1 METSNNNSGLL
12 RGIKVVEFGQFVAGP
27 HTTLLLSS
35 LGAEVIKVER
45 LHTGDN
51 GRGIGYFDKSGVS
64 GFFTQQ
70 NCGKKS
76 ISVDL
81 KHPEGFKAIYSL
93 CIKSDIIV
101 ENFRPGS
108 IERIGL
114 GYAKLSKINQG
125 LIMCSI
131 SAYGQTGPY
140 STRPGFGPLVEAL
153 GGVTE
158 LTGDPNSSPVQ
169 TRYMIADNIAADKAV
184 GAICASL
191 YDRTR
196 TGKGQYIDIGLLDC
210 IVEGDE
216 TTLQHYIWS
225 NGERKL
231 TRRGKTDDTVVP
243 FGIFQVKDRYIA
255 IHCATNENWVKLCKS
270 INQNEWLL
278 DERFSSLENRRK
290 NRVEVYK
297 VINEWFSKKTDAYET
312 VKYLQQNGV
321 PCELAKRVNEVAED
335 TQINARNMF
344 VEKEIP
350 GIGRRKIIN
359 VAYKINPSKASL
371 SGVPPSLGE
380 HTDLILSELGYNRKM
395 IKQLHSD
402 GVVFSTKNSNS
413 NS

>member
-1 METSNNNSGLL
+1 MNTFDTSKGLL

-45 LHTGDN
+45 PVYGDG
-51 GRGIGYFDKSGVS
+51 GRGIGFFDKSGVS

-76 ISVDL
+76 ISVNL
-81 KHPEGFKAIYSL
+81 KHPEGLKAIYNL

-108 IERIGL
+108 MERLGL
-114 GYAKLSKINQG
+114 GYEKLSKRNPG

-158 LTGDPNSSPVQ
+158 LTGDPNSTPVQ

-191 YDRTR
+191 FDRTR
-196 TGKGQYIDIGLLDC
+196 TGKGQCIDISLLDC

-216 TTLQHYIWS
+216 ATLQHYLWS
-225 NGERKL
+225 KGEKKL

-243 FGIFQVKDRYIA
+243 FGIFQISDRHIA
-255 IHCATNENWVKLCKS
+255 IHCATDENWGKLCNA
-270 INQNEWLL
+270 INRMDWLT
-278 DERFSSLENRRK
+278 DESFSNLENRRI
-290 NRVEVYK
+290 NRKDIYGFL
-297 VINEWFSKKTDAYET
+297 NEWFSKKNDAIKT

-321 PCELAKRVNEVAED
+321 PCELAQRVDEVAED
-335 TQINARNMF
+335 PQINSRNMF

-350 GIGRRKIIN
+350 GLGTKKIVN
-359 VAYKINPSKASL
+359 VAYKINPSNAFL

-380 HTDLILSELGYNRKM
+380 HTELILSELGYSTEE
-395 IKQLHSD
+395 IKKLYSD
-402 GVVFSTKNSNS
+402 KVVYSN
-413 NS
+413 

>member
-1 METSNNNSGLL
+1 MNTFDTSKGLL

-35 LGAEVIKVER
+35 LGSEVIKVER
-45 LHTGDN
+45 PVYGDG
-51 GRGIGYFDKSGVS
+51 GRGIGFFDKSGVS

-76 ISVDL
+76 ISVNL
-81 KHPEGFKAIYSL
+81 KHPEGLKAIYNL

-108 IERIGL
+108 MERLGL
-114 GYAKLSKINQG
+114 GYEKLSKRNPG

-158 LTGDPNSSPVQ
+158 LTGDPNSTPVQ

-191 YDRTR
+191 FDRTR
-196 TGKGQYIDIGLLDC
+196 TGKGQCIDISLLDC

-216 TTLQHYIWS
+216 ATLQHYLWS
-225 NGERKL
+225 KGEKKL

-243 FGIFQVKDRYIA
+243 FGIFQISDRHIA
-255 IHCATNENWVKLCKS
+255 IHCATDENWGKLCNA
-270 INQNEWLL
+270 INRMDWLT
-278 DERFSSLENRRK
+278 DERFSNLENRRI
-290 NRVEVYK
+290 NRKDIYGFL
-297 VINEWFSKKTDAYET
+297 NEWFSKKNDAIKT

-321 PCELAKRVNEVAED
+321 PCELAQRVDEVAED
-335 TQINARNMF
+335 PQINSRNMF

-350 GIGRRKIIN
+350 GLGTKKIVN
-359 VAYKINPSKASL
+359 VAYKINPSNAFL

-380 HTDLILSELGYNRKM
+380 HTELILSELGYSTEE
-395 IKQLHSD
+395 IKKLYSD
-402 GVVFSTKNSNS
+402 KVVYSN
-413 NS
+413 

>member
-1 METSNNNSGLL
+1 MNTFDTSKGLL

-45 LHTGDN
+45 PIYGDG
-51 GRGIGYFDKSGVS
+51 GRGIGFFDKSGVS

-76 ISVDL
+76 ISVNL
-81 KHPEGFKAIYSL
+81 KHPEGLKAIYNL

-108 IERIGL
+108 MERLGL
-114 GYAKLSKINQG
+114 GYEKLSKRNPG

-158 LTGDPNSSPVQ
+158 LTGDPNSTPVQ

-191 YDRTR
+191 FDRTR
-196 TGKGQYIDIGLLDC
+196 TGKGQCIDISLLDC

-216 TTLQHYIWS
+216 ATLQHYLWS
-225 NGERKL
+225 KGEKKL

-243 FGIFQVKDRYIA
+243 FGIFQISDRHIA
-255 IHCATNENWVKLCKS
+255 IHCATDENWGKLCNA
-270 INQNEWLL
+270 INRMDWLT
-278 DERFSSLENRRK
+278 DERFSNLENRRI
-290 NRVEVYK
+290 NRKDIYGFL
-297 VINEWFSKKTDAYET
+297 NEWFSKKNDAIKT

-321 PCELAKRVNEVAED
+321 PCELAQRVDEVAED
-335 TQINARNMF
+335 PQINSRNMF

-350 GIGRRKIIN
+350 GLGTKKIVN
-359 VAYKINPSKASL
+359 VAYKINPSNAFL

-380 HTDLILSELGYNRKM
+380 HTELILSELGYSTEE
-395 IKQLHSD
+395 IKKLYSD
-402 GVVFSTKNSNS
+402 KVVYSN
-413 NS
+413 

>member
-1 METSNNNSGLL
+1 MKTSDSSKGLL

-45 LHTGDN
+45 PIYGDG
-51 GRGIGYFDKSGVS
+51 GRGIGFFDKSGVS

-76 ISVDL
+76 ISVNL
-81 KHPEGFKAIYSL
+81 KHPEGLKAIYNL

-108 IERIGL
+108 MERLGL
-114 GYAKLSKINQG
+114 GYEKLSKRNPG

-158 LTGDPNSSPVQ
+158 LTGDPNSTPVQ

-191 YDRTR
+191 FDRTR
-196 TGKGQYIDIGLLDC
+196 TGKGQCIDISLLDC

-216 TTLQHYIWS
+216 ATLQHYLWS
-225 NGERKL
+225 KGEKKL

-243 FGIFQVKDRYIA
+243 FGIFQISDRHIA
-255 IHCATNENWVKLCKS
+255 IHCATDENWGKLCNA
-270 INQNEWLL
+270 INRMDWLT
-278 DERFSSLENRRK
+278 DERFSNLENRRI
-290 NRVEVYK
+290 NRKDVYDFL
-297 VINEWFSKKTDAYET
+297 NEWFSKKNDAIKT

-321 PCELAKRVNEVAED
+321 PCELAQRVDEVAED
-335 TQINARNMF
+335 PQINSRNMF

-350 GIGRRKIIN
+350 GLGTKKIVN
-359 VAYKINPSKASL
+359 VAYKINPSNAFL

-380 HTDLILSELGYNRKM
+380 HTELILSELGYSTEE
-395 IKQLHSD
+395 IKKLYSD
-402 GVVFSTKNSNS
+402 KVVYSN
-413 NS
+413 

>member
-1 METSNNNSGLL
+1 MNTFDTSKGLL

-45 LHTGDN
+45 PVYGDG
-51 GRGIGYFDKSGVS
+51 GRGIGFFDKSGVS

-76 ISVDL
+76 ISVNL
-81 KHPEGFKAIYSL
+81 KHPEGLKAIYNL

-108 IERIGL
+108 MERLGL
-114 GYAKLSKINQG
+114 GYEKLSKRNPG

-158 LTGDPNSSPVQ
+158 LTGDPNSTPVQ

-191 YDRTR
+191 FDRTR
-196 TGKGQYIDIGLLDC
+196 TGKGQCIDISLLDC

-216 TTLQHYIWS
+216 ATLQHYLWS
-225 NGERKL
+225 KGEKKL

-243 FGIFQVKDRYIA
+243 FGIFQISDRHIA
-255 IHCATNENWVKLCKS
+255 IHCATDENWGKLCNA
-270 INQNEWLL
+270 INRMDWLT
-278 DERFSSLENRRK
+278 DERFSNLENRRI
-290 NRVEVYK
+290 NRKDIYGFL
-297 VINEWFSKKTDAYET
+297 NEWFSKKNGAIKT

-321 PCELAKRVNEVAED
+321 PCELAQRVDEVAED
-335 TQINARNMF
+335 PQINSRNMF

-350 GIGRRKIIN
+350 GLGTKKIVN
-359 VAYKINPSKASL
+359 VAYKINPSNAFL

-380 HTDLILSELGYNRKM
+380 HTELILSELGYSTEE
-395 IKQLHSD
+395 IKKLYSD
-402 GVVFSTKNSNS
+402 KVVYSN
-413 NS
+413 

>member
-45 LHTGDN
+45 LHTGDS

-114 GYAKLSKINQG
+114 GYAKLSKINPG

-359 VAYKINPSKASL
+359 VAYKISPSKASL

-380 HTDLILSELGYNRKM
+380 HTDLILSELGYNRQK

>member
-1 METSNNNSGLL
+1 MNPFDTSKGLL

-45 LHTGDN
+45 PVYGDG
-51 GRGIGYFDKSGVS
+51 GRGIGFFDKSGVS
-64 GFFTQQ
+64 GFFTEQ

-76 ISVDL
+76 ISVNL
-81 KHPEGFKAIYSL
+81 KHPEGLKAIYNL

-108 IERIGL
+108 MERLGL
-114 GYAKLSKINQG
+114 GYEKLSKRNPG

-158 LTGDPNSSPVQ
+158 LTGDPNSTPVQ

-191 YDRTR
+191 FDRTR
-196 TGKGQYIDIGLLDC
+196 TGKGQCIDISLLDC

-216 TTLQHYIWS
+216 ATLQHYLWS
-225 NGERKL
+225 KGEKKL

-243 FGIFQVKDRYIA
+243 FGIFQISDRHIA
-255 IHCATNENWVKLCKS
+255 IHCATDENWGKLCNA
-270 INQNEWLL
+270 INRMDWLT
-278 DERFSSLENRRK
+278 DERFSNLENRRI
-290 NRVEVYK
+290 NRKDIYGFL
-297 VINEWFSKKTDAYET
+297 NEWFSKKNDAIKT

-321 PCELAKRVNEVAED
+321 PCELAQRVDEVAED
-335 TQINARNMF
+335 PQINSRNMF

-350 GIGRRKIIN
+350 GLGTKKIVN
-359 VAYKINPSKASL
+359 VAYKINPSNAFL

-380 HTDLILSELGYNRKM
+380 HTELILSELGYSTEE
-395 IKQLHSD
+395 IKKLYSD
-402 GVVFSTKNSNS
+402 KVVYSN
-413 NS
+413 

>member
-1 METSNNNSGLL
+1 MNTFDTSKGLL

-45 LHTGDN
+45 PVYGDG
-51 GRGIGYFDKSGVS
+51 GRGIGFFDKSGVS

-76 ISVDL
+76 ISVNL
-81 KHPEGFKAIYSL
+81 KHPEGLKAIYNL

-108 IERIGL
+108 MERLGL
-114 GYAKLSKINQG
+114 GYEKLSKRNPG

-158 LTGDPNSSPVQ
+158 LTGDPNSTPVQ

-191 YDRTR
+191 FDRTR
-196 TGKGQYIDIGLLDC
+196 TGKGQCIDISLLDC

-216 TTLQHYIWS
+216 ATLQHYLWS
-225 NGERKL
+225 KGEKKL

-243 FGIFQVKDRYIA
+243 FGIFQISDRHIA
-255 IHCATNENWVKLCKS
+255 IHCATDENWGKLCNA
-270 INQNEWLL
+270 INRMDWLT
-278 DERFSSLENRRK
+278 DERFSNLENRRI
-290 NRVEVYK
+290 NRKDIYGFL
-297 VINEWFSKKTDAYET
+297 NEWFSKKNDAIKT

-321 PCELAKRVNEVAED
+321 PCEVAQRVDEVAED
-335 TQINARNMF
+335 PQINSRNMF

-350 GIGRRKIIN
+350 GLGTKKIVN
-359 VAYKINPSKASL
+359 VAYKINPSNAFL

-380 HTDLILSELGYNRKM
+380 HTELILSELGYSTEE
-395 IKQLHSD
+395 IKKLYSD
-402 GVVFSTKNSNS
+402 KVVYSN
-413 NS
+413 

>member
-1 METSNNNSGLL
+1 MNTFDTSKGLL

-45 LHTGDN
+45 PVYGDG
-51 GRGIGYFDKSGVS
+51 GRGIGFFDKSGVS

-76 ISVDL
+76 ISVNL
-81 KHPEGFKAIYSL
+81 KHPEGLKAIYNL

-108 IERIGL
+108 MERLGL
-114 GYAKLSKINQG
+114 GYEKLSKRNPG

-158 LTGDPNSSPVQ
+158 LTGDPNSTPVQ

-191 YDRTR
+191 FDRTR
-196 TGKGQYIDIGLLDC
+196 TGKGQCIDISLLDC

-216 TTLQHYIWS
+216 ATLQHYLWS
-225 NGERKL
+225 KGEKKL

-243 FGIFQVKDRYIA
+243 FGIFQISDRHIA
-255 IHCATNENWVKLCKS
+255 IHCATDENWGKLCNA
-270 INQNEWLL
+270 INRMDWLT
-278 DERFSSLENRRK
+278 DERFSNLENRRI
-290 NRVEVYK
+290 NRKDIYGFL
-297 VINEWFSKKTDAYET
+297 NEWFSKKNDAIKT

-321 PCELAKRVNEVAED
+321 PCELAQRVDEVAED
-335 TQINARNMF
+335 PQINSRNMF

-350 GIGRRKIIN
+350 GLGTKKIVN
-359 VAYKINPSKASL
+359 VAYKINPSNAFL

-380 HTDLILSELGYNRKM
+380 HTELILSELGYSTEK
-395 IKQLHSD
+395 IKKLYSD
-402 GVVFSTKNSNS
+402 KVVYSN
-413 NS
+413 

>member
-1 METSNNNSGLL
+1 MNTFDTSKGLL

-45 LHTGDN
+45 PVYGDG
-51 GRGIGYFDKSGVS
+51 GRGIGFFDKSGVS

-76 ISVDL
+76 ISVNL
-81 KHPEGFKAIYSL
+81 KHPEGLKAIYNL

-108 IERIGL
+108 MERLGL
-114 GYAKLSKINQG
+114 GYEKLSKRNPG

-158 LTGDPNSSPVQ
+158 LTGDPNSTPVQ

-191 YDRTR
+191 FDRTR
-196 TGKGQYIDIGLLDC
+196 TGKGQCIDISLLDC

-216 TTLQHYIWS
+216 ATLQHYLWS
-225 NGERKL
+225 KGEKKL

-243 FGIFQVKDRYIA
+243 FGIFQISDRHIA
-255 IHCATNENWVKLCKS
+255 IHCATDENWGKLCNA
-270 INQNEWLL
+270 INRMDWLT
-278 DERFSSLENRRK
+278 DERFSNLENRRI
-290 NRVEVYK
+290 NRKDIYGFL
-297 VINEWFSKKTDAYET
+297 NEWFSKKNDAIKT

-321 PCELAKRVNEVAED
+321 PCELAQRVDEVAED
-335 TQINARNMF
+335 PQINSRNMF

-350 GIGRRKIIN
+350 GLGTKKIVN
-359 VAYKINPSKASL
+359 VAYKINPSNAFL

-380 HTDLILSELGYNRKM
+380 HTELILSELGYSTEE
-395 IKQLHSD
+395 IKKLYSD
-402 GVVFSTKNSNS
+402 KVVYSN
-413 NS
+413 

>member
-1 METSNNNSGLL
+1 MNTFDTSKGLL

-45 LHTGDN
+45 PIYGDG
-51 GRGIGYFDKSGVS
+51 GRGIGFFDKSGVS

-76 ISVDL
+76 ISVNL
-81 KHPEGFKAIYSL
+81 KHPEGLKAIYNL

-108 IERIGL
+108 MERLGL
-114 GYAKLSKINQG
+114 GYEKLSKRNPG

-158 LTGDPNSSPVQ
+158 LTGDPNSTPVQ

-191 YDRTR
+191 FDRTR
-196 TGKGQYIDIGLLDC
+196 TGKGQCIDISLLDC

-216 TTLQHYIWS
+216 ATLQHYLWS
-225 NGERKL
+225 KGEKKL

-243 FGIFQVKDRYIA
+243 FGIFQISDRHIA
-255 IHCATNENWVKLCKS
+255 IHCATDENWGKLCNA
-270 INQNEWLL
+270 INRMDWLT
-278 DERFSSLENRRK
+278 DERFSNLENRRI
-290 NRVEVYK
+290 NRKDVYGFL
-297 VINEWFSKKTDAYET
+297 NEWFSKKNNAIKT

-321 PCELAKRVNEVAED
+321 PCELAQRVDEVAED
-335 TQINARNMF
+335 PQINSRNMF

-350 GIGRRKIIN
+350 GLGTKKIVN
-359 VAYKINPSKASL
+359 VAYKINPSNAFL

-380 HTDLILSELGYNRKM
+380 HTELILSELGYSTEE
-395 IKQLHSD
+395 IKKLYSD
-402 GVVFSTKNSNS
+402 KVVYSN
-413 NS
+413 

>member
-1 METSNNNSGLL
+1 MNTFDTSKGLL

-45 LHTGDN
+45 PVYGDG
-51 GRGIGYFDKSGVS
+51 GRGIGFFDKSGVS

-76 ISVDL
+76 ISVNL
-81 KHPEGFKAIYSL
+81 KHPEGLKAIYNL

-108 IERIGL
+108 MERLGL
-114 GYAKLSKINQG
+114 GFEKLSKRNPG

-158 LTGDPNSSPVQ
+158 LTGDPNSTPVQ

-191 YDRTR
+191 FDRTR
-196 TGKGQYIDIGLLDC
+196 TGKGQCIDISLLDC

-216 TTLQHYIWS
+216 ATLQHYLWS
-225 NGERKL
+225 KGEKKL

-243 FGIFQVKDRYIA
+243 FGIFQISDRHIA
-255 IHCATNENWVKLCKS
+255 IHCATDENWGKLCNA
-270 INQNEWLL
+270 INRMDWLT
-278 DERFSSLENRRK
+278 DERFSNLENRRI
-290 NRVEVYK
+290 NRKDIYGFL
-297 VINEWFSKKTDAYET
+297 NEWFSKKNDAIKT

-321 PCELAKRVNEVAED
+321 PCELAQRVDEVAED
-335 TQINARNMF
+335 PQINSRNMF

-350 GIGRRKIIN
+350 GLGTKKIVN
-359 VAYKINPSKASL
+359 VAYKINPSNAFL

-380 HTDLILSELGYNRKM
+380 HTELILSELGYSTEE
-395 IKQLHSD
+395 IKKLFSD
-402 GVVFSTKNSNS
+402 KVIYSN
-413 NS
+413 

>member
-1 METSNNNSGLL
+1 MNTFDTSKGLL

-45 LHTGDN
+45 PVYGDG
-51 GRGIGYFDKSGVS
+51 GRGIGFFDKSGVS

-76 ISVDL
+76 ISVNL
-81 KHPEGFKAIYSL
+81 KHPEGLKAIYNL

-108 IERIGL
+108 MERLGL
-114 GYAKLSKINQG
+114 GYEKLSKRNPG

-158 LTGDPNSSPVQ
+158 LTGDPNSTPVQ

-191 YDRTR
+191 FDRTR
-196 TGKGQYIDIGLLDC
+196 TGKGQCIDISLLDC

-216 TTLQHYIWS
+216 ATLQHYLWS
-225 NGERKL
+225 KGEKKL

-243 FGIFQVKDRYIA
+243 FGIFQISDRHIA
-255 IHCATNENWVKLCKS
+255 IHCATDENWGKLCNA
-270 INQNEWLL
+270 INRMDWLT
-278 DERFSSLENRRK
+278 DERFSNLENRRI
-290 NRVEVYK
+290 NRKDVYGFL
-297 VINEWFSKKTDAYET
+297 NEWFSKKNDAIKT

-321 PCELAKRVNEVAED
+321 PCELAQRVDEVAED
-335 TQINARNMF
+335 PQINSRNMF

-350 GIGRRKIIN
+350 GLGTKKIVN
-359 VAYKINPSKASL
+359 VAYKINPSNAFL

-380 HTDLILSELGYNRKM
+380 HTELILSELGYSTEE
-395 IKQLHSD
+395 IKKLYSD
-402 GVVFSTKNSNS
+402 KVVYSN
-413 NS
+413 

>member
-1 METSNNNSGLL
+1 MNTFDTSKGLL
-12 RGIKVVEFGQFVAGP
+12 RGITVVEFGQFVAGP

-45 LHTGDN
+45 PVYGDG
-51 GRGIGYFDKSGVS
+51 GRGIGFFDKSGVS

-76 ISVDL
+76 ISVNL
-81 KHPEGFKAIYSL
+81 KHPEGLKAIYNL

-108 IERIGL
+108 MERLGL
-114 GYAKLSKINQG
+114 GYEKLSKRNPG

-158 LTGDPNSSPVQ
+158 LTGDPNSTPVQ

-191 YDRTR
+191 FDRTR
-196 TGKGQYIDIGLLDC
+196 TGKGQCIDISLLDC

-216 TTLQHYIWS
+216 ATLQHYLWS
-225 NGERKL
+225 KGEKKL

-243 FGIFQVKDRYIA
+243 FGIFQISDRHIA
-255 IHCATNENWVKLCKS
+255 IHCATDENWGKLCNA
-270 INQNEWLL
+270 INRMDWLT
-278 DERFSSLENRRK
+278 DERFSNLENRRI
-290 NRVEVYK
+290 NRKDIYGFL
-297 VINEWFSKKTDAYET
+297 NEWFSKKNDAIKT

-321 PCELAKRVNEVAED
+321 PCELAQRVDEVAED
-335 TQINARNMF
+335 PQINSRNMF

-350 GIGRRKIIN
+350 GLGTKKIVN
-359 VAYKINPSKASL
+359 VAYKINPSNAFL

-380 HTDLILSELGYNRKM
+380 HTELILSELGYSTEE
-395 IKQLHSD
+395 IKKLYSD
-402 GVVFSTKNSNS
+402 KVVYSN
-413 NS
+413 

>member
-1 METSNNNSGLL
+1 MNTFDTSKGLL

-45 LHTGDN
+45 PVYGDG
-51 GRGIGYFDKSGVS
+51 GRGIGFFDKSGVS

-76 ISVDL
+76 ISVNL
-81 KHPEGFKAIYSL
+81 KHPEGLKAIYNL

-108 IERIGL
+108 MERLGL
-114 GYAKLSKINQG
+114 GYEKLSKRNPG

-158 LTGDPNSSPVQ
+158 LTGDPNSTPVQ

-191 YDRTR
+191 FDRTR
-196 TGKGQYIDIGLLDC
+196 TGKGQCIDISLLDC

-216 TTLQHYIWS
+216 ATLQHYLWS
-225 NGERKL
+225 KGEKKL

-243 FGIFQVKDRYIA
+243 FGIFQISDRHIA
-255 IHCATNENWVKLCKS
+255 IHCATDENWGKLCNA
-270 INQNEWLL
+270 INRMDWLT
-278 DERFSSLENRRK
+278 DERFSNLENRRI
-290 NRVEVYK
+290 NRKDIYGFL
-297 VINEWFSKKTDAYET
+297 NEWFSKKNDAIKT

-321 PCELAKRVNEVAED
+321 PCELAQRVDEVAED
-335 TQINARNMF
+335 PQINSRNMF

-350 GIGRRKIIN
+350 GLGTKKIVN
-359 VAYKINPSKASL
+359 VAYKINPSNAFL
-371 SGVPPSLGE
+371 SGVPPSLGA
-380 HTDLILSELGYNRKM
+380 HTELILSELGYSTEE
-395 IKQLHSD
+395 IKKLYSD
-402 GVVFSTKNSNS
+402 KVVYSN
-413 NS
+413 

>member
-114 GYAKLSKINQG
+114 GYAKLSKINPG

-359 VAYKINPSKASL
+359 IYSFC
-371 SGVPPSLGE
+371 
-380 HTDLILSELGYNRKM
+380 
-395 IKQLHSD
+395 IK
-402 GVVFSTKNSNS
+402 
-413 NS
+413 

>member
-1 METSNNNSGLL
+1 MNTFDTSKGLL

-45 LHTGDN
+45 PVYGDG
-51 GRGIGYFDKSGVS
+51 GRGIGFFDKSGVS

-76 ISVDL
+76 ISVNL
-81 KHPEGFKAIYSL
+81 KHPEGLKAIYNL

-108 IERIGL
+108 MERLGL
-114 GYAKLSKINQG
+114 GYEKLSKRNPG

-158 LTGDPNSSPVQ
+158 LTGDPNSTPVQ

-191 YDRTR
+191 FDRTR
-196 TGKGQYIDIGLLDC
+196 TGKGQCIDISLLDC

-216 TTLQHYIWS
+216 ATLQHYLWS
-225 NGERKL
+225 KGEKKL

-243 FGIFQVKDRYIA
+243 FGIFQISDRHIA
-255 IHCATNENWVKLCKS
+255 IHCATDENWGKLCNA
-270 INQNEWLL
+270 INRMDWLT
-278 DERFSSLENRRK
+278 DERFSNLENRRI
-290 NRVEVYK
+290 NRKDIYGFL
-297 VINEWFSKKTDAYET
+297 NEWFSKKNDAIKT

-321 PCELAKRVNEVAED
+321 PCELAQRVDEVAED
-335 TQINARNMF
+335 PQINSRNMF

-350 GIGRRKIIN
+350 GLGIKKIVN
-359 VAYKINPSKASL
+359 VAYKINPSNAFL

-380 HTDLILSELGYNRKM
+380 HTELILSELGYSTEE
-395 IKQLHSD
+395 IKKLYSD
-402 GVVFSTKNSNS
+402 KVVYSN
-413 NS
+413 

>member
-1 METSNNNSGLL
+1 MNPFDTSKGLL

-45 LHTGDN
+45 PVYGDG
-51 GRGIGYFDKSGVS
+51 GRGIGFFDKSGVS

-76 ISVDL
+76 ISVNL
-81 KHPEGFKAIYSL
+81 KHPEGLKAIYNL

-108 IERIGL
+108 MERLGL
-114 GYAKLSKINQG
+114 GYEKLSKRNPG

-158 LTGDPNSSPVQ
+158 LTGDPNSTPVQ

-191 YDRTR
+191 FDRTR
-196 TGKGQYIDIGLLDC
+196 TGKGQCIDISLLDC

-216 TTLQHYIWS
+216 ATLQHYLWS
-225 NGERKL
+225 KGEKKL

-243 FGIFQVKDRYIA
+243 FGIFQISDRHIA
-255 IHCATNENWVKLCKS
+255 IHCATDENWGKLCNA
-270 INQNEWLL
+270 INRMDWLT
-278 DERFSSLENRRK
+278 DERFSNLENRRI
-290 NRVEVYK
+290 NRKDIYGFL
-297 VINEWFSKKTDAYET
+297 NEWFSKKNDAIKT

-321 PCELAKRVNEVAED
+321 PCELAQRVDEVAED
-335 TQINARNMF
+335 PQINSRNMF

-350 GIGRRKIIN
+350 GLGTKKIVN
-359 VAYKINPSKASL
+359 VAYKINPSNAFL

-380 HTDLILSELGYNRKM
+380 HTELILSELGYSTEE
-395 IKQLHSD
+395 IKKLYSD
-402 GVVFSTKNSNS
+402 KVVYSN
-413 NS
+413 